1 MSIFRIYVDGQLFY
15 HPQLSQLAI
24 TEAKMTEDAENID
37 SLTLSAPF
45 NHPYLDS
52 IHPMAST
59 IVCKKGDNTV
69 FEGRALNDGSDFY
82 NTHTWTCESALA
94 YLKDS
99 QQPPFSYKGT
109 LKGLLEYFLSVHNK
123 AVEEKKRFKLGN
135 ITVTDNNDYI
145 SYSNSEYS
153 CTLDAIKS
161 KLINTHG
168 GYLMVRYTDSGKV
181 LDYLAEFN
189 VHSIQ
194 TVEYGKNLMDVKIT
208 RDHTERIAALIPLGA
223 KKKTTDEE
231 GNEVESDE
239 RIDITSV
246 NGGQNYIYDDAAVKE
261 IGWIW
266 TTEVWENVTLPGNL
280 LRKANA
286 RLAELIAG
294 ITSMELSIVDESD
307 TGADIGSIH
316 ARQFVDCLSPPHG
329 IDGRYACMSKTVDYL
344 NPSGNTITIGASGIK
359 LTTISAKQNENLTAI
374 EDELLGQTATIEGIS
389 GKVDGIAA
397 SKMYR
402 TELIVDGIVWRC
414 ISRLEST
421 GLECHARTINELFLQ
436 DAVVKAIN
444 QMLGDKSSYQ
454 AQLQLN
460 IASVIRASQATS
472 VENIDEKLMALQQE
486 LIQKAQSKEVYDE
499 IADEIFRLRELR
511 QQTTVDTAA
520 RDEQIKR
527 INDLQDYISQ
537 QSTHLTEFDESLVR
551 RWVKQITIWDDR
563 ITVELKSGVSIDV
576 DA

>member
-59 IVCKKGDNTV
+59 IVCKKDDNTV

-109 LKGLLEYFLSVHNK
+109 LEGLLEYFLSVHNK

-168 GYLMVRYTDSGKV
+168 GYLMVRYTDSGKI

-208 RDHTERIAALIPLGA
+208 RDHTERITALIPLGA

-294 ITSMELSIVDESD
+294 ITSMELTIVDESD

-316 ARQFVDCLSPPHG
+316 ARQFVDCLSLPHG

-402 TELIVDGIVWRC
+402 TELIVDGVSIFKDKDQN
-414 ISRLEST
+414 SRLSCKVYSWDKDIT
-421 GLECHARTINELFLQ
+421 TTLPDSAFVWHRKSGNEEA
-436 DAVVKAIN
+436 DA
-444 QMLGDKSSYQ
+444 QWD
-454 AQLQLN
+454 
-460 IASVIRASQATS
+460 
-472 VENIDEKLMALQQE
+472 
-486 LIQKAQSKEVYDE
+486 
-499 IADEIFRLRELR
+499 
-511 QQTTVDTAA
+511 
-520 RDEQIKR
+520 
-527 INDLQDYISQ
+527 
-537 QSTHLTEFDESLVR
+537 STHTGMKSIIVTTEDVQDNASFYCE
-551 RWVKQITIWDDR
+551 
-563 ITVELKSGVSIDV
+563 VSV
-576 DA
+576 